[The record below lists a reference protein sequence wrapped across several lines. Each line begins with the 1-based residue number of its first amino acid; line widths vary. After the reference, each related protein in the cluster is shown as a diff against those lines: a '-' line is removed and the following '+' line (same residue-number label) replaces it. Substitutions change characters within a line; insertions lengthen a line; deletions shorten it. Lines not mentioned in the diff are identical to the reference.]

1 MFRNWLYKALLFVMA
16 VALPATAPAATAM
29 AAGRNV
35 TVRIDERPVIF
46 DVSPQVINGRVM
58 VPYRAVVER
67 LDARVSWNA
76 AERSVTVTDGTS
88 SMKLTVGQTNAVNN
102 GRHTLL
108 DAAPVLVDGR
118 VFVPLRFLGTGLG
131 WRVSWEGATGT
142 VRLNSI
148 PDLTVR
154 VAVPDGVP
162 ALSIIRLLRE
172 RPSMGRNVTI
182 SYEVVRSPELMAARV
197 VSGEADIAI
206 VPTNLAAVLY
216 NRNIPYRLAAA
227 NVWGML
233 YVLSSENI
241 RSWQD
246 LRGKEVHTFG
256 RGLTPDLVFRYLL
269 AQNGLHPDRDVTLR
283 YLGSGTELAQAM
295 IAGRVKTAVL
305 PEPAATQVLTRR
317 QDVSAVLDLQ
327 QAWATAT
334 GLGVSYPQASLLISN
349 AVLNGYPEFVD
360 RFLHEVAQSAA
371 WVNNNPQ
378 TAGVWAEELQ
388 TGMTARVVEQALP
401 RANIRFVG
409 AREARGAIEAY
420 LRVLRDF
427 SPESIGGRLPSE
439 AFYLQR

>member
-1 MFRNWLYKALLFVMA
+1 
-16 VALPATAPAATAM
+16 
-29 AAGRNV
+29 
-35 TVRIDERPVIF
+35 
-46 DVSPQVINGRVM
+46 M

-67 LDARVSWNA
+67 LGARVGWNA
-76 AERSVTVTDGTS
+76 VERSVTVTDGDTS
-88 SMKLTVGQTNAVNN
+88 LKLTVGQTNAVNN
-102 GRHTLL
+102 GRNTRL
-108 DAAPVLVDGR
+108 DAAPVLLDGR
-118 VFVPLRFLGTGLG
+118 VLVPLRFLGTGLG
-131 WRVSWEGATGT
+131 WRVSWESATRT

-154 VAVPDGVP
+154 VVVPDGVP
-162 ALSIIRLLRE
+162 ALSIIRFLRE

-216 NRNIPYRLAAA
+216 NRNVPYRLAAA

-246 LRGKEVHTFG
+246 LRGKEIHTFG
-256 RGLTPDLVFRYLL
+256 RGLTPDIVFRYLL
-269 AQNGLHPDRDVTLR
+269 AQNGLNPDRDVTLR

-305 PEPAATQVLTRR
+305 PEPAATQVMTRR

-334 GLGVSYPQASLLISN
+334 GLGLSYPQASILISN

-360 RFLHEVAQSAA
+360 RFLDEVAQSAA

-388 TGMTARVVEQALP
+388 TGMTARVVESALP

-420 LRVLRDF
+420 LRVLLDF
-427 SPESIGGRLPSE
+427 APEAIGGRLPSE
-439 AFYLQR
+439 AFYLKR

>member
-1 MFRNWLYKALLFVMA
+1 MFRKWLYKALFFAMA
-16 VALPATAPAATAM
+16 MALPATAM

-35 TVRIDERPVIF
+35 TVRVDESPVIF
-46 DVSPQVINGRVM
+46 DVAPQIINGRTM
-58 VPYRAVVER
+58 VPYRAVAER
-67 LDARVSWNA
+67 LGARVSWNA
-76 AERSVTVTDGTS
+76 GERTVTVTDGDTS
-88 SMKLTVGQTNAVNN
+88 LRLTVGQLEAVNN
-102 GRHTLL
+102 GRNIRM
-108 DAAPVLVDGR
+108 DAAPVLLDGR
-118 VFVPLRFLGTGLG
+118 VLVPLRFLGTGLG
-131 WRVSWEGATGT
+131 WRVSWDAATRT
-142 VRLNSI
+142 AQLSSV
-148 PDLTVR
+148 PALTVR

-162 ALSIIRLLRE
+162 ALSIVRLLRE

-182 SYEVVRSPELMAARV
+182 NYEVIRSTELMASRV
-197 VSGEADIAI
+197 ISGEADIAI

-216 NRNIPYRLAAA
+216 NRNVPYRLVSA
-227 NVWGML
+227 NAWGL
-233 YVLSSENI
+233 LHVVSSENI

-269 AQNGLHPDRDVTLR
+269 TQNGLNPDRDVTLR

-305 PEPAATQVLTRR
+305 PEPAATQVMMRR
-317 QDVSAVLDLQ
+317 QDVLPVLDLQ
-327 QAWATAT
+327 RAWATAT

-371 WVNNNPQ
+371 WVNNNPR
-378 TAGVWAEELQ
+378 TAGIWAEELQ
-388 TGMTARVVEQALP
+388 TGMTAGVVENALP
-401 RANIRFVG
+401 RCNIRFVP

-427 SPESIGGRLPSE
+427 SPEAIGGRLPSE
-439 AFYLQR
+439 AFYFQR

>member
-1 MFRNWLYKALLFVMA
+1 MKGKVWIPSVLMVLVIVLL
-16 VALPATAPAATAM
+16 
-29 AAGRNV
+29 AAGFSV
-35 TVRIDERPVIF
+35 AYAAGPRPIRVVVEGTAL
-46 DVSPQVINGRVM
+46 DVSPQVINGRAM
-58 VPYRAVVER
+58 VPYRAVAER
-67 LDARVSWNA
+67 LGARVSWNA
-76 AERSVTVTDGTS
+76 GERSVTITDGDAVL
-88 SMKLTVGQTNAVNN
+88 KLTVGQAAAVSN
-102 GRHTLL
+102 GREIRLDTTPVLL
-108 DAAPVLVDGR
+108 DRRVL
-118 VFVPLRFLGTGLG
+118 VPLRFLGTGLG
-131 WRVSWEGATGT
+131 WRVSWDAVTRT
-142 VRLNSI
+142 AQLNSI
-148 PDLTVR
+148 PALTVR

-162 ALSIIRLLRE
+162 ALSIVRLLRE
-172 RPSMGRNVTI
+172 RPSMGKNVTI

-197 VSGEADIAI
+197 VSGEADIAM

-216 NRNIPYRLAAA
+216 NRNVPYRLVSA
-227 NVWGML
+227 NAWGML
-233 YVLSSENI
+233 YVVSSEKI

-269 AQNGLHPDRDVTLR
+269 TQNGLNPDRDITLK

-305 PEPAATQVLTRR
+305 PEPAATQVMVRR
-317 QDVSAVLDLQ
+317 QDVSPVLDLQ
-327 QAWATAT
+327 RAWATAT

-378 TAGVWAEELQ
+378 TAGIWAEELQ
-388 TGMTARVVEQALP
+388 TGMTAKVVENALP
-401 RANIRFVG
+401 RCNIRFVP

-427 SPESIGGRLPSE
+427 SPEAIGGRLPSE
-439 AFYLQR
+439 DFYLQR